1 MRKRRLSRA
10 PALHGDGRHSARE
23 ARIRRNG
30 RVRLRVEIVEALGCV
45 PRDVRLVQTH
55 RPAQARS
62 IVSGNDSVQ
71 RQKQQGRLLWLGAQ
85 EEGAVCGAR
94 RQALDR
100 PHRVVGEV
108 AVLEHSLVAV
118 VLPPPTTTAAG
129 LGLGQLRQSA
139 VSAPCSG

>member
-23 ARIRRNG
+23 ARIRRDG
-30 RVRLRVEIVEALGCV
+30 RIRLRVEIVEALGCV

-62 IVSGNDSVQ
+62 IVSGNDSMTAC

-118 VLPPPTTTAAG
+118 VLPPPTTTAA
-129 LGLGQLRQSA
+129 
-139 VSAPCSG
+139 